1 MKPMVKYAI
10 WAVVIGAVAFAGY
23 KAYKLYQAKQAAK
36 AATNIPV

>member
-23 KAYKLYQAKQAAK
+23 KAYKLYKAKQDAAK
-36 AATNIPV
+36 